1 VNSIEESIIQHIHK
15 NQKKIIS
22 FVQEM
27 VRIPSV
33 TGEEDKIGKAFYQKM
48 KNIGLDEVEII
59 EAEPGRPNVIG
70 RLKGVKKGKKLMF
83 NGHMDVV
90 PYGPLEEWDYP
101 PCSGKIINGR
111 MYGRGT
117 VDMKSGTSASV
128 LAVEIIKEL
137 GIPLKGEVLLTAVCD
152 EEVGGAK
159 GIKYLIEKGY
169 IKADMG
175 INCEATNLK
184 TLDIAHKGIYQ
195 CDVTIYGKAIHGSRP
210 WLGINAIDKAVD
222 VLNRIKIL
230 EEQLKLRK
238 HPLLNHPTINVGTIQ
253 GGTVVNMIPS
263 LCKME
268 INRRIIPG
276 ESFDIAEKE
285 IQAILDHLSKEDPD
299 FRAELKSKNINMPV
313 LDVPSDASV
322 VKSIQKAHKL
332 VKGEDLPIG
341 GKDAGTDAAWIVAA
355 TGIPMPIYGPGDY
368 LKHSLAANES
378 IALKD
383 IIDAVKVYALTIYY
397 LLG

>member
-1 VNSIEESIIQHIHK
+1 MNSIEKSIIQHIDK

-22 FVQEM
+22 FIQEI

-48 KNIGLDEVEII
+48 KNIGLDEVEIV
-59 EAEPGRPNVIG
+59 EAEPGRPNVVG
-70 RLKGVKKGKKLMF
+70 KFKGKEKGKTLMF

-101 PCSGKIINGR
+101 PCSGEIVGDR

-128 LAVEIIKEL
+128 LAVEMIKEL

-152 EEVGGAK
+152 EEVGGKK
-159 GIKYLIEKGY
+159 GIKYLIEKGH

-184 TLDIAHKGIYQ
+184 TVDIAHKGIYQ
-195 CDVTIYGKAIHGSRP
+195 CDITIYGKAIHGSRP
-210 WLGINAIDKAVD
+210 WLGINAIDKAVNI
-222 VLNRIKIL
+222 LNRIKIL

-238 HPLLNHPTINVGTIQ
+238 HHLLNYPTINVGTIQ

-263 LCKME
+263 QCKLE

-276 ESFDIAEKE
+276 ENFEMAEKE
-285 IQAILDHLSKEDPD
+285 IRSILDQLGKEDPE
-299 FRAELKSKNINMPV
+299 FRAELKSKNLNMPI
-313 LDVPSDASV
+313 LDISSDVPV
-322 VKSIQKAHKL
+322 VKAIQKAHKL
-332 VKGEDLPIG
+332 VKGEVLPIG

-355 TGIPMPIYGPGDY
+355 TGMPMPIYGPGDY
-368 LKHSLAANES
+368 LQLCLAANES
-378 IALKD
+378 IAVKD
-383 IIDAVKVYALTIYY
+383 IIDAVKVYALSIYY

>member
-1 VNSIEESIIQHIHK
+1 MNSIEESIIQHIYK

-33 TGEEDKIGKAFYQKM
+33 TGKEDKIGKAFYQKM
-48 KNIGLDEVEII
+48 KNIGLDEVEIV

-101 PCSGKIINGR
+101 PCSGKIINDR

-117 VDMKSGTSASV
+117 VDMKSGTGASV

-184 TLDIAHKGIYQ
+184 TVDIAHKGIYQ

-210 WLGINAIDKAVD
+210 WLGINAIDKAAN

-238 HPLLNHPTINVGTIQ
+238 HPLLNYPTINVGTIQ

-268 INRRIIPG
+268 INRRIIPD

-285 IQAILDHLSKEDPD
+285 IQAILDHLNKEDPD
-299 FRAELKSKNINMPV
+299 FRAELKSKNIDMPI

-368 LKHSLAANES
+368 LKLCLAANES

-383 IIDAVKVYALTIYY
+383 IIDTVKVYALTIYY